1 MPLSDKTRQ
10 TALALAVLALAVGL
24 ALGAADISS
33 EAGYAGIG
41 PNFLPWLVATGLAGV
56 SIFLLFQAQSGGFRD
71 MPDPQD
77 GEAPAQSV
85 PCWRGFA
92 WMSGALLLNA
102 ALITSIGFIFS
113 CTLCFACAAHG
124 LRQAQSGAA
133 QTLRS
138 WLTDLMI
145 GLLIAAPVF
154 WMFTKFLAI
163 SLPGLTQSGWL

>member
-10 TALALAVLALAVGL
+10 TVLALAVLALAVGL

-33 EAGYAGIG
+33 EAGYAGIW

-71 MPDPQD
+71 MPDRRD
-77 GEAPAQSV
+77 GDAPAQSV

-133 QTLRS
+133 QTLLS
-138 WLTDLMI
+138 WLTDLTI